1 MMDKT
6 AESRLYRSVIFRALY
21 DALGF
26 TGLPKN
32 SDDHSEAVDEARLF
46 FFDQTGDFALA
57 CEIAVLDTR
66 AVRENAQRLITAR
79 QSGDYSSIPA
89 FWRGCFKRN
98 RAPSY
103 GAIAK
108 ELD

>member
-1 MMDKT
+1 MEKT
-6 AESRLYRSVIFRALY
+6 AESRLFRSVIFRALY

-32 SDDHSEAVDEARLF
+32 SDDHAEAVDEARLF
-46 FFDQTGDFALA
+46 FFDTTGEFEIA
-57 CEIAVLDTR
+57 CEIAALDVR
-66 AVRENAQRLITAR
+66 AVRESAQKLITAR
-79 QSGDYSSIPA
+79 QSGDYSNIPP

>member
-1 MMDKT
+1 MDKT

-32 SDDHSEAVDEARLF
+32 SDDHAEAVDEARLF
-46 FFDQTGDFALA
+46 FFENHDDFELA
-57 CEIAVLDTR
+57 CEIAALDAR
-66 AVRENAQRLITAR
+66 AVRENAQRLISAK
-79 QSGDYSSIPA
+79 QSGDYSGIPA

>member
-1 MMDKT
+1 MGKT
-6 AESRLYRSVIFRALY
+6 AESRLYRSVVFRALY

-26 TGLPKN
+26 TGLPKT
-32 SDDHSEAVDEARLF
+32 SDEHAEAVDEARLF
-46 FFDQTGDFALA
+46 FFDQTGDFDLA
-57 CEIAVLDTR
+57 CEIAALDAR
-66 AVRENAQRLITAR
+66 AVRINAQRLITAK
-79 QSGDYSSIPA
+79 QSGDYSNIPD

>member
-1 MMDKT
+1 MEKT
-6 AESRLYRSVIFRALY
+6 AESQLFRSVVFRALY

-32 SDDHSEAVDEARLF
+32 LDDHREAVDEARLF
-46 FFDQTGDFALA
+46 FFDATEDFDFV
-57 CEIAVLDTR
+57 CEVASLDAR
-66 AVRENAQRLITAR
+66 AVRENAQMLIAAR
-79 QSGDYSSIPA
+79 QSGDYSNIPS